1 MSPVVVV
8 ALVVFLEG
16 LVLWAVFP
24 VMSYYAAQLGGG
36 PGWVGIL
43 FALMSGP
50 RVIFSPIFG
59 RLSERF
65 GRRPLMVL
73 VGTGTMIGSLTWALA
88 SSIGWLALSRA
99 IAGMFGAQAA
109 LSSAVVADITTP
121 QRRSRALGLV
131 GAAFALAMVLGPLL
145 GGAVTRLGSRAM
157 VGWVAAGLQGLSVL
171 SCIFLLRETRPP
183 LTPTDERRP
192 ISWRALVGLPQVTPL
207 LLVAFASALAAAQV
221 TTTFTMFA
229 ERNYGFTEADS
240 SGAFAI
246 FGLTGVL
253 VQGGLLRLLHPYL
266 GDRRIALLGLVC
278 LAGAAVATAGC
289 PPLWAL
295 WVCMGFIGAAVA
307 LSTPTVA
314 ALLSARVGPD
324 RQGTLMGLYQ
334 GTLSLGRGV
343 GSPIAGVSFGVW
355 GPAVPYL
362 ITSGVALASA
372 ALLWPVKDVS
382 GKREV
387 AVGPYGSNT

>member
-1 MSPVVVV
+1 MSPVAVA

-16 LVLWAVFP
+16 AVLWAVFP
-24 VMSYYAAQLGGG
+24 VMSYYSAQLGGG
-36 PGWVGIL
+36 PGWVGVL

-50 RVIFSPIFG
+50 RVFFSPIFG
-59 RLSERF
+59 RLSERI
-65 GRRPLMVL
+65 GRRPMMAMAS
-73 VGTGTMIGSLTWALA
+73 TGTMISSITWALA
-88 SSIGWLALSRA
+88 PSVGWLAVSRA
-99 IAGMFGAQAA
+99 IAGVFGAQAA
-109 LSSAVVADITTP
+109 LSSAVVADVTAP
-121 QRRSRALGLV
+121 QRRSRAMGQV
-131 GAAFALAMVLGPLL
+131 GAAFAMAMVLGPLL
-145 GGAVTRLGSRAM
+145 GGAVTRFGSRAM
-157 VGWVAAGLQGLSVL
+157 VGWVAAGLQALSVL

-183 LTPTDERRP
+183 GAAAPEARR
-192 ISWRALVGLPQVTPL
+192 IAWRELVTVPQVVPL

-229 ERNYGFTEADS
+229 QRNYGFTEYDS

-246 FGLTGVL
+246 FGLTGVI

-266 GDRRIALLGLVC
+266 GDRRIALLGLLC
-278 LAGAAVATAGC
+278 LAGAAVATAAS

-295 WVCMGFIGAAVA
+295 WVCMAFIGAAVA

-314 ALLSARVGPD
+314 ALLSTRVGPD

-343 GSPIAGVSFGVW
+343 GSPIAGVSFGDW

-362 ITSGVALASA
+362 ITSGVSLVA
-372 ALLWPVKDVS
+372 ALVLWPVKDVS
-382 GKREV
+382 GERDAAPET
-387 AVGPYGSNT
+387 YGSNT